1 MKREIIRRIFSA
13 MPTLETERLLLRP
26 MRRSDAED
34 MFAYAKHEDVTTYL
48 LWSPH
53 PSRSYTE
60 DSLRY
65 IQKRSALGEFYDWAV
80 VDRESGRM
88 IGTCGFT
95 RFDPPHNV
103 GEIGYVLNPEFHGR
117 GLGFEAASRVLRFG
131 FEVLELHRIEVKFM
145 EGNLASLRLAE
156 KLGMRFEGYRRDGM
170 LVKGSYRTIGS
181 CAILAD
187 EFFAYCQQKT
197 ENT

>member
-1 MKREIIRRIFSA
+1 
-13 MPTLETERLLLRP
+13 
-26 MRRSDAED
+26 
-34 MFAYAKHEDVTTYL
+34 
-48 LWSPH
+48 
-53 PSRSYTE
+53 
-60 DSLRY
+60 LRY
-65 IQKRSALGEFYDWAV
+65 IQKRYALGEFYDWAV

-117 GLGFEAASRVLRFG
+117 GIGFEAASRVLRFG

-156 KLGMRFEGYRRDGM
+156 KLGMQFEGYRRDGM

-187 EFFAYCQQKT
+187 EFFAYREQKA